1 MELTINL
8 PDSVFQQLRTIA
20 DLTKQ
25 PLSDLVLQSI
35 EGNLPPSIGSA
46 PAEVRTDLLR
56 MQTLNAEDLRTIAQA
71 QVTQAQQDEHF
82 TLLDKNQSG
91 SLTEIEQTRLHELR
105 TSADQ
110 LMLKKAHA
118 CAILRWRGQPIRSL
132 EQLSP
137 A

>member
-8 PDSVFQQLRTIA
+8 PNSVFQQLRTIA
-20 DLTKQ
+20 ELTKQ

-35 EGNLPPSIGSA
+35 EGNLPPRISSA
-46 PAEVRTDLLR
+46 PAEVRTDLLK
-56 MQTLNAEDLRTIAQA
+56 MQTLNAEELRHIARA
-71 QVTQAQQDEHF
+71 QVAKARQDEHF
-82 TLLDKNQSG
+82 ALLDKNQNG
-91 SLTEIEQTRLHELR
+91 WLTEKEQARLHELR
-105 TSADQ
+105 DSADQ